1 MIWMF
6 QVGDDKP
13 YVKKGQGKSASG
25 DGVCEASKNAGKDP
39 VRNAHKKVSVAWDE
53 LSMIMFLCF
62 EF

>member
-1 MIWMF
+1 MF

-39 VRNAHKKVSVAWDE
+39 VRNAHKKVSVA
-53 LSMIMFLCF
+53 
-62 EF
+62 